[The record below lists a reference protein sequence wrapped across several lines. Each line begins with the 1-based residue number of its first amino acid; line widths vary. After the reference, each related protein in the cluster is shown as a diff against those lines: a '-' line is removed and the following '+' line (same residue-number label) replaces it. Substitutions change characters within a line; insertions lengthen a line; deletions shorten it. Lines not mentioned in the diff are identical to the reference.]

1 MTAPLDPDG
10 PAAPPRTNGELI
22 FAEPWESRAFGLVVT
37 LFEAGAFAWPQ
48 FQAALIARIYAWE
61 KRPGRDAAYSYYDH
75 WLGAL
80 EDVLVHQG
88 TLSTD
93 EVTARARTLARRPR
107 GHDHTRH
114 LLPE

>member
-1 MTAPLDPDG
+1 MGITGIDHWVIVVADV
-10 PAAPPRTNGELI
+10 PRTL
-22 FAEPWESRAFGLVVT
+22 AFYERLGR
-37 LFEAGAFAWPQ
+37 P
-48 FQAALIARIYAWE
+48 IAWE

-88 TLSTD
+88 TLSMD

-107 GHDHTRH
+107 GHDHITH
-114 LLPE
+114 IHPE